1 MESYKEKIIRMVI
14 ERDELMRLEDGMIYW
29 WPEGG
34 RGALSPYN
42 LRVLA
47 DYLDLING
55 ENNPPTKIV

>member
-14 ERDELMRLEDGMIYW
+14 ERDELIRLEDGMTYW

-34 RGALSPYN
+34 RGALSPYS

-47 DYLDLING
+47 DYLDLIND